1 MTYDETL
8 RFLYS
13 QLPMYQ
19 RQGNAAY
26 KEDLSNTLVLDNY
39 FEHPHRQFKTIHIA
53 GTNGKGSTSHMLAS
67 ILQSAG
73 YKVGLYT
80 SPHLKDFRERIKI
93 NGNFIPK
100 DVVTRFVEKAK
111 PVIDEIQPSFFEL
124 TVLMAFDYFKKEKVD
139 IAVIET
145 GMGGRLDS
153 TNIIT
158 PVLSII
164 TTIGF
169 DHTKFLGNTLPKIAT
184 EKAGIIKPNIPVV
197 IGDKSDETKFIFID
211 KAKKENAP
219 LSFATEFFQI
229 DYVLQ
234 AVEEYQVF
242 NVKQKNSIVYRDLK
256 LDLLGNY
263 QQKNLLTVLTAIE
276 TLKSFESLQISND
289 AIYEGLSNVITNT
302 GLLGRWQVL
311 SYNPTIVFDVAHNK
325 DGLQSVFSQVANTPY
340 KRLHIVAGFVNDKM
354 IDDILPLFPEN
365 AQYYFC
371 EADIPRALPLNDL
384 LRKAKQYNLN
394 GLGYGSVKLAFETAQ
409 KNADNYDMILV
420 TGSTFVVAEVV

>member
-19 RQGNAAY
+19 RQGKAAY

-67 ILQSAG
+67 VLQSAG

-169 DHTKFLGNTLPKIAT
+169 DHTKFLGNTLPKIAI

-340 KRLHIVAGFVNDKM
+340 KSLHIVAGFVNDKM

>member
-169 DHTKFLGNTLPKIAT
+169 DHTKFLGNTLPKIAN
-184 EKAGIIKPNIPVV
+184 EKAGIIKSNIPVV

>member
-19 RQGNAAY
+19 RQGKAAY

-67 ILQSAG
+67 VLQSAG

-169 DHTKFLGNTLPKIAT
+169 DHTKFLGNTLPKIAN

-263 QQKNLLTVLTAIE
+263 QRKNLLTVLTAIE

>member
-19 RQGNAAY
+19 RQGKAAY

-67 ILQSAG
+67 VLQSAG

-263 QQKNLLTVLTAIE
+263 QRKNLLTVLTAIE

>member
-19 RQGNAAY
+19 RQGKAAY

-169 DHTKFLGNTLPKIAT
+169 DHTKFLGNTLPKIAN
-184 EKAGIIKPNIPVV
+184 EKAGIIKSNIPVV

>member
-19 RQGNAAY
+19 RQGKAAY

-67 ILQSAG
+67 VLQSAG

-169 DHTKFLGNTLPKIAT
+169 DHTKFLGNTLPKIAN

-311 SYNPTIVFDVAHNK
+311 SYNPTIIFDVAHNK

-394 GLGYGSVKLAFETAQ
+394 GLGYGSVKSAFETAQ

>member
-1 MTYDETL
+1 
-8 RFLYS
+8 
-13 QLPMYQ
+13 MYQ
-19 RQGNAAY
+19 RQGKAAY

-67 ILQSAG
+67 VLQSAG

-169 DHTKFLGNTLPKIAT
+169 DHTKFLGNTLPKIAN

-263 QQKNLLTVLTAIE
+263 QRKNLLTVLTAIE

>member
-67 ILQSAG
+67 VLQSAG

-289 AIYEGLSNVITNT
+289 AIYEGLSNVIMNT